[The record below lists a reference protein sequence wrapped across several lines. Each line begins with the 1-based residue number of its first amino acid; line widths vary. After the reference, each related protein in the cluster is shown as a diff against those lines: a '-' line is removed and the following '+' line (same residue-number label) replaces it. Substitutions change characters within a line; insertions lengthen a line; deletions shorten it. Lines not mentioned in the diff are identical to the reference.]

1 MRKHII
7 FTIFLTFFS
16 FFSYVYG
23 QQEKYIKHTVSNG
36 ETINSIAQKYKVT
49 PFDIY
54 KLNPDSQNGI
64 QENIVLLIPSS
75 AISKI
80 NTDNKK
86 GTTHLVQP
94 KETLF
99 SISKQYGVSV
109 DDIKVA
115 NSDLSFD
122 TMKIGQKI
130 KIPTNGV
137 QKDENFINTKSSKN
151 DNANEDGQ
159 FHIIESKESKYGISK
174 KYGISI
180 EELERLN
187 PIIASEFPI
196 GYKLVISENKI
207 NQNSISSS
215 ESTSVSA
222 LKTES
227 VKPATNNSE
236 EHIVLLKE
244 TLYSIAST
252 YNMTVDELILL
263 NPELKNGLKAGMKL
277 RFTILNSKEK
287 GKKQKINLSNTI
299 KVTNT
304 KKLAILLPFNLI
316 DIENDSLPSI
326 QPNVKKTKLLNMA
339 LDFYSG
345 ALMAIDSAK
354 VLDLDIV
361 IKILDSQETKTTS
374 NVGKS
379 IAENDLQNMDAII
392 GPFYQ
397 ANVETLAQLLSN
409 TKTPVISPLSKEL
422 GVNFPNLYQ
431 STPTSDFLR
440 NAIFDYIKSKRG
452 NVIAIIDNNQTLKN
466 YIYDNEPSFSLAGF
480 NEDGIFEAE
489 SFISKFDKNKINY
502 VVLDSENK
510 TIIDAVGIAM
520 LAAQNEYQVQLVI
533 LGQNDNSNFNDASL
547 KRLAKL
553 KPLFPSLTKPN
564 YTKEA
569 INFVRKYK
577 IKYKV
582 NPNKYAI
589 RGFDVT
595 FDTLLRLAQ
604 DKSFEQTIQE
614 SNTEQIENRFFYE
627 KNEAKGYCNTGIYI
641 LYFDADS
648 ILKSVL

>member
-7 FTIFLTFFS
+7 FAIFLTFFS

-75 AISKI
+75 TISKI
-80 NTDNKK
+80 DADNKK
-86 GTTHLVQP
+86 ATSHLVQP

-137 QKDENFINTKSSKN
+137 QKDENFINTNSSKK

-159 FHIIESKESKYGISK
+159 FHIIEPKESKYGISK

-187 PIIASEFPI
+187 PLIVTEFPI

-215 ESTSVSA
+215 ESTSLSA

-277 RFTILNSKEK
+277 RLAILNSKEK
-287 GKKQKINLSNTI
+287 EKKQKINLSNTI

-304 KKLAILLPFNLI
+304 KKLAILLPFNLTN
-316 DIENDSLPSI
+316 IESDSLPSK

-354 VLDLDIV
+354 VLDLDII

-374 NVGKS
+374 NIGKS
-379 IAENDLQNMDAII
+379 VAENDLQNMDAII

-397 ANVETLAQLLSN
+397 ANVETLAKLLSN
-409 TKTPVISPLSKEL
+409 SKTPVISPLSKEL

-452 NVIAIIDNNQTLKN
+452 NVIAIIDNNQALKN

-480 NEDGIFEAE
+480 NEEGIFEAE

-569 INFVRKYK
+569 MNFVRKYK

>member
-1 MRKHII
+1 MKKRVI

-23 QQEKYIKHTVSNG
+23 KQEKYIKHTVSGG
-36 ETINSIAQKYKVT
+36 ETINSIARKYKVT

-75 AISKI
+75 VIYSI
-80 NTDNKK
+80 NTKNKK
-86 GTTHLVQP
+86 GITHLVQP
-94 KETLF
+94 KETLY

-109 DDIKVA
+109 ADIKDA
-115 NSDLSFD
+115 NLDLSFD
-122 TMKIGQKI
+122 TMKIGQSI
-130 KIPTNGV
+130 KIPSDGV
-137 QKDENFINTKSSKN
+137 QKDENFINPKTSSK
-151 DNANEDGQ
+151 DNANESNY
-159 FHIIESKESKYGISK
+159 FHIIEPKESKYGISK

-180 EELERLN
+180 AELERLN
-187 PIIASEFPI
+187 PLLVSEFPV

-207 NQNSISSS
+207 NQNSVSSI
-215 ESTSVSA
+215 ESARLLA
-222 LKTES
+222 LKKES
-227 VKPATNNSE
+227 VKPATNNPE
-236 EHIVLLKE
+236 EHIVLQKE
-244 TLYSIAST
+244 TVYSIASI
-252 YNMTVDELILL
+252 YNLTVDDLTSL

-277 RFTILNSKEK
+277 RLVSPSYKEK
-287 GKKQKINLSNTI
+287 EKKQKINLSNTI
-299 KVTNT
+299 KVTNS
-304 KKLAILLPFNLI
+304 KKLAILLPFNLT
-316 DIENDSLPSI
+316 DIENDSLPKT
-326 QPNVKKTKLLNMA
+326 QPNVKKTKLLNMV

-354 VLDLDIV
+354 VLDLDV
-361 IKILDSQETKTTS
+361 TIKILDSQETKTTS
-374 NVGKS
+374 NIGKS
-379 IAENDLQNMDAII
+379 VAENDLQNMDAII

-397 ANVETLAQLLSN
+397 ANVETLAQLLSDS
-409 TKTPVISPLSKEL
+409 KTPVISPLSKEL
-422 GVNFPNLYQ
+422 GVIFPNLYQ

-440 NAIFDYIKSKRG
+440 NAIFDYLKSKRG
-452 NVIAIIDNNQTLKN
+452 NVIAVIDNNQNLKN

-480 NEDGIFEAE
+480 NDDGIFEAE

-510 TIIDAVGIAM
+510 TIIDAVSVAM

-547 KRLAKL
+547 KKLAKL

-569 INFVRKYK
+569 LNFVRKYK
-577 IKYKV
+577 TKYKV
-582 NPNKYAI
+582 NPNKYAM

-604 DKSFEQTIQE
+604 DKSYEQTIQE
-614 SNTEQIENRFFYE
+614 SDTEQIENRFFYE
-627 KNEAKGYCNTGIYI
+627 KNGPNGYCNTGIFI
-641 LYFDADS
+641 LYFDVDT

>member
-1 MRKHII
+1 MS
-7 FTIFLTFFS
+7 FNLFFS

-80 NTDNKK
+80 DTDNKK
-86 GTTHLVQP
+86 ATTHLVQP

-109 DDIKVA
+109 DDIKAA

-137 QKDENFINTKSSKN
+137 QKDENFINTKSSKK

-159 FHIIESKESKYGISK
+159 FHIIEPKESKYGISK

-187 PIIASEFPI
+187 PLIVTEFPI

-215 ESTSVSA
+215 ESTSLSA

-263 NPELKNGLKAGMKL
+263 NPELKNGLKEGMKL
-277 RFTILNSKEK
+277 RLAILNPKEK
-287 GKKQKINLSNTI
+287 GKNQKLNFIYLKQKI
-299 KVTNT
+299 
-304 KKLAILLPFNLI
+304 
-316 DIENDSLPSI
+316 
-326 QPNVKKTKLLNMA
+326 
-339 LDFYSG
+339 
-345 ALMAIDSAK
+345 
-354 VLDLDIV
+354 
-361 IKILDSQETKTTS
+361 
-374 NVGKS
+374 
-379 IAENDLQNMDAII
+379 
-392 GPFYQ
+392 
-397 ANVETLAQLLSN
+397 
-409 TKTPVISPLSKEL
+409 
-422 GVNFPNLYQ
+422 
-431 STPTSDFLR
+431 
-440 NAIFDYIKSKRG
+440 
-452 NVIAIIDNNQTLKN
+452 
-466 YIYDNEPSFSLAGF
+466 
-480 NEDGIFEAE
+480 
-489 SFISKFDKNKINY
+489 
-502 VVLDSENK
+502 
-510 TIIDAVGIAM
+510 
-520 LAAQNEYQVQLVI
+520 
-533 LGQNDNSNFNDASL
+533 
-547 KRLAKL
+547 
-553 KPLFPSLTKPN
+553 KP
-564 YTKEA
+564 
-569 INFVRKYK
+569 
-577 IKYKV
+577 
-582 NPNKYAI
+582 
-589 RGFDVT
+589 
-595 FDTLLRLAQ
+595 
-604 DKSFEQTIQE
+604 
-614 SNTEQIENRFFYE
+614 
-627 KNEAKGYCNTGIYI
+627 
-641 LYFDADS
+641 
-648 ILKSVL
+648 